1 MVLLGVEAS
10 DLAGWEEKLGQ
21 DCVCFREPD
30 IGNERTALAVRPG
43 VDAGLFKG
51 LRLL

>member
-1 MVLLGVEAS
+1 MVLLGVEK
-10 DLAGWEEKLGQ
+10 DELAVWEERLGQ